1 MLGKDKNTWAD
12 LTATYTAQEI
22 YQQPNTWAKTI
33 AQIKAEKE
41 DLKKF
46 LDPIL
51 NAGDIEIIFAGGG
64 TSEYVGNAVYSYVNR
79 YTDFHASSYAST
91 DIVETPENYLSRNKK
106 TLLINFARSG
116 NSPESVG
123 SVQMA
128 EEICKE
134 NVYHL
139 FITCNKDGALSHLA
153 EKMDNA
159 YCINLTP
166 ETHDQSFA
174 MTSSFSNMYLAS
186 VLCFRLDALDEMEA
200 TMKSVIEQGQMFLDE
215 GYTKVVDLI
224 NDFYYDRLIYL
235 GANCL
240 KGVAQE
246 SQLKTCELT
255 AGQVT
260 TFFDSPLGFRHG
272 PKSVI
277 NDQALTVVYISDDP
291 YQRQYEYDLVKEMS
305 GQRKKNRI
313 LAVAGHDYPEIREL
327 VDTYINFDLD
337 APKDNIFLG
346 LDYIL
351 VAQVLGLYKSISMN
365 CTPDNPCPTGEVN
378 RVVQGVTIYPYT
390 AK

>member
-1 MLGKDKNTWAD
+1 MLGKEPSVWETLKGI
-12 LTATYTAQEI
+12 YTAQEI
-22 YQQPNTWAKTI
+22 CQQPETWRKTI
-33 AQIKAEKE
+33 AQIKNEKE
-41 DLKKF
+41 ALKKF
-46 LDPIL
+46 LEPVL
-51 NAGDIEIIFAGGG
+51 TGGDVEIIFTGAG
-64 TSEYVGNAVYSYVNR
+64 TSEYCGNAVYSYVNR

-128 EEICKE
+128 EEVCKE

-139 FITCNKDGALSHLA
+139 FVTCNENGALSKFA
-153 EKMDNA
+153 KDMDNA

-186 VLCFRLDALDEMEA
+186 VLCFRLDDLDEIEKEMETIIA
-200 TMKSVIEQGQMFLDE
+200 QGQKFLDE
-215 GYTKVVDLI
+215 GYKTIENLVQ
-224 NDFYYDRLIYL
+224 DFDYDRLIYL

-255 AGQVT
+255 AGEVA

-277 NDQALTVVYISDDP
+277 NDTSLTVVYVSDDE
-291 YQRQYEYDLVKEMS
+291 YQRQYEYDLIKEMS
-305 GQRKKNRI
+305 GQRKKNQI
-313 LAVAGHDYPEIREL
+313 LVVAGHDYPEIREM
-327 VDTYINFDLD
+327 VDTYVSFDID
-337 APKDNIFLG
+337 GERDNVFLG
-346 LDYIL
+346 LDFIL
-351 VAQVLGLYKSISMN
+351 AAQVLALFKSISMGH
-365 CTPDNPCPTGEVN
+365 TPDNPCPTGEVN
-378 RVVQGVTIYPYT
+378 RVVQGVTIHPYT